1 MTAALRARWLGR
13 VPYRDALALQRA
25 LHGGD
30 ARGVGGLPG
39 DARAGGGVS
48 RDARGVGGVP
58 RDDYL
63 LLLEHPHVYTLGRQ
77 ADTAHL
83 LVPPADV
90 GADLERIDRG
100 GDVTYHGP
108 GQLVG
113 YPIIT
118 LPEWRDG
125 LRDVVQYV
133 RRLEAVLIA
142 ALADIG
148 VEAGV
153 EKGLTGVWAPTPGG
167 AVDKIAAI
175 GVKVSRGRTMHGFA
189 LNVDPDLTMFDHIV
203 PCGIRDR
210 GVTSI
215 SRILGHPVE
224 MRTVVDA
231 VVARFAEEFA
241 TADALERQDVV
252 WHERRSDLSAFTLQA
267 SSANR
272 RSFAADSPE
281 KERQNEGASN
291 RRSSVRQDS
300 TDERQF
306 VEIGRGTGGADAALS
321 GAQAA
326 GPGSAGCGAGAASGP
341 TPVRLLGRRAEAGV
355 TDEVSGRRPEWM
367 RVRARLGEDYRELK
381 NMMRGLD
388 LHTVCEEAGCPNIY
402 ECWAERTA
410 TFMIL
415 GDRCT
420 RACGFCLVDTRRPLP
435 LDPEEP
441 ARVAEAVARMG
452 LAHAVITSVARD
464 DTSDGGAAGFA
475 ATIAAVRARTPQTTV
490 EVLIPDCR
498 GDADSLQTIF
508 DARPDVLNHNLETVA
523 RLQRAARPSAGYAR
537 SLSVLGRAKAAGL
550 TTKSGLIL
558 GMGEE
563 PSEVRGAIADLR
575 SVGVDIL
582 TVGQYLRPSDLHLPV
597 ARWWHPDEFAALG
610 SYAESLGFAHVESG
624 PLVRSSYHA
633 KRAVDATDPAPNGE
647 VAAS

>member
-1 MTAALRARWLGR
+1 VSAAALRARWLGR
-13 VPYRDALALQRA
+13 VPYREALALQRA
-25 LHGGD
+25 LHAGD
-30 ARGVGGLPG
+30 VSARGP
-39 DARAGGGVS
+39 GGV
-48 RDARGVGGVP
+48 AH
-58 RDDYL
+58 DDYL
-63 LLLEHPHVYTLGRQ
+63 LLLEHPHVYTLGRN
-77 ADTAHL
+77 ADMAHL

-90 GADLERIDRG
+90 GADLEPADRG

-113 YPIIT
+113 YPILT
-118 LPEWRDG
+118 LPAWRDG
-125 LRDVVQYV
+125 LTDVVRYV
-133 RRLEAVLIA
+133 RRLETVLIA
-142 ALADIG
+142 ALGDLGIA
-148 VEAGV
+148 AGT
-153 EKGLTGVWAPTPGG
+153 EKGLTGVWAPTPSG
-167 AVDKIAAI
+167 AVEKIAAI
-175 GVKVSRGRTMHGFA
+175 GVKVTRGRTMHGFA
-189 LNVDPDLTMFDHIV
+189 VNLDPDLSMFGHIV

-210 GVTSI
+210 GVTSMA
-215 SRILGHPVE
+215 RILGRPVE

-241 TADALERQDVV
+241 PGAALDRQDVV
-252 WHERRSDLSAFTLQA
+252 WHERPSDLSAFTLDA
-267 SSANR
+267 L
-272 RSFAADSPE
+272 
-281 KERQNEGASN
+281 SN
-291 RRSSVRQDS
+291 RRSSGRQDRPE
-300 TDERQF
+300 ERQF
-306 VEIGRGTGGADAALS
+306 VEIGRRTGGAGQERPA
-321 GAQAA
+321 GAQ
-326 GPGSAGCGAGAASGP
+326 
-341 TPVRLLGRRAEAGV
+341 PVRLIRRREEAGV
-355 TDEVSGRRPEWM
+355 TDEVEGRRPEWM
-367 RVRARLGEDYRELK
+367 RVRARLGGEYRRLK
-381 NMMRGLD
+381 TMMRSLD

-402 ECWAERTA
+402 ECWADRTA

-464 DTSDGGAAGFA
+464 DVDDGGAAGFA

-498 GDADSLQTIF
+498 GDADALQAIF

-537 SLSVLGRAKAAGL
+537 SLAVLGRAKAAGL

-563 PSEVRGAIADLR
+563 PREVRGAIADLR

-582 TVGQYLRPSDLHLPV
+582 TLGQYLRPSDRHLPV

-610 SYAESLGFAHVESG
+610 AYAEALGFAHVESG

-633 KRAVDATDPAPNGE
+633 KRAVEAADPAPAAAAD
-647 VAAS
+647 VAAGR